1 MRHVSIDL
9 ETLGKGHDAAI
20 TQLGWCPFDPT
31 TGVIGTGNAINVS
44 PTCGVIDPSTVVWW
58 LQQGE
63 DARMGMVTAIDTG
76 VTLAQGLRDFGECLY
91 EPEHAMEGVCV
102 WGNGATFDITILESA
117 YSRCGLV
124 VPWMFYNVRDM
135 RTIVHLAQDLRG
147 FNRAS
152 VVRAGVHHDAAA
164 DAAHQARVITAAW
177 QALK

>member
-20 TQLGWCPFDPT
+20 TQLGWCDFDPDNME
-31 TGVIGTGNAINVS
+31 IGDPKALLIS
-44 PTCGVIDPSTVVWW
+44 PREGVIDPSTVAWW
-58 LQQGE
+58 LTQS
-63 DARMGMVTAIDTG
+63 DAARKTMVAAIEHG
-76 VTLAQGLRDFGECLY
+76 GLLAPALLSFGRHLETLGDE
-91 EPEHAMEGVCV
+91 VCV

-117 YSRCGLV
+117 YNRCTLTP
-124 VPWMFYNVRDM
+124 PWAFYNVRDM

-147 FNRAS
+147 FNGAS